1 MENTEAC
8 LRLLDD
14 LRRITNMPPAT
25 RDGGTRSLALDIT
38 VDGIGFSLMPGAD
51 DSAGCLLLFCEFGE
65 LPEECGPLA
74 MRRLLEAN
82 LAMMGAGR
90 PSFGIN
96 FATGQVLLSGAVCIT
111 GMTGETLAR
120 MLHHYAGRA
129 KEWRETFFLLEEE
142 RRMFVATRHTHARA
156 AEMMRRSWKSPAT
169 ATSGK
174 AG

>member
-1 MENTEAC
+1 MDNFEAC

-14 LRRITNMPPAT
+14 LRRITKMPPAT
-25 RDGGTRSLALDIT
+25 TDGGKRSLALDIT

-51 DSAGCLLLFCEFGE
+51 DNADCLLLFCEFGE
-65 LPEECGPLA
+65 PPDYCGPLA

-90 PSFGIN
+90 PSFGVN
-96 FATGQVLLSGAVCIT
+96 FATGQVLLSGAVRMA
-111 GMTGETLAR
+111 GMTGETLAQ
-120 MLHHYAGRA
+120 MLFHYAGRA

-142 RRMFVATRHTHARA
+142 RRMFAPTRHIHARA
-156 AEMMRRSWKSPAT
+156 AEMMRQSQTNLAT

-174 AG
+174 EK

>member
-1 MENTEAC
+1 MENAEAC
-8 LRLLDD
+8 LCLLND

-25 RDGGTRSLALDIT
+25 GNGGKGSLALDIT

-51 DSAGCLLLFCEFGE
+51 DNADCLLLFCEFGE
-65 LPEECGPLA
+65 LPEDRGALA

-96 FATGQVLLSGAVCIT
+96 FATGQVLLSGAVRMA
-111 GMTGETLAR
+111 GMTGETLAQ
-120 MLHHYAGRA
+120 MLFHYAGRA

-142 RRMFVATRHTHARA
+142 RRMFAPTRHTHARA
-156 AEMMRRSWKSPAT
+156 AEMMRRSQTSPAT
-169 ATSGK
+169 ETSGK
-174 AG
+174 PA